1 MFQAKIPQER
11 KHDIAKDS
19 STGQIEGD
27 KQNTTFEVDEEK
39 LVKWRHS
46 QDRQRHKTDYKN
58 QIAKEHLIYMINKVA
73 KILLSFYIE
82 IKIFSIKEKKSYKK
96 QTKS

>member
-1 MFQAKIPQER
+1 MILFCLILPEFEREYKLIFQAKIPQER

-39 LVKWRHS
+39 LVK
-46 QDRQRHKTDYKN
+46 
-58 QIAKEHLIYMINKVA
+58 
-73 KILLSFYIE
+73 
-82 IKIFSIKEKKSYKK
+82 
-96 QTKS
+96 